1 MVIRC
6 HWIYLNMGD
15 TSNNIMALSAN
26 RRFSPNSVFFWGE
39 KLINR
44 WILGTQIF
52 RQTQW
57 NLWITGNSCCPT
69 LVHFFLSGSM
79 NSLWALFW
87 ELFWSCPWGPSKH
100 HGNRRYKSRNWSCAI
115 HQVAKKDVQCISAST
130 SCNYL
135 FSSQK
140 QHFVCCRGPSKISH
154 VLVCSIPTFKVF
166 FWWVFPEV
174 FQGRQS
180 HLLSKYS
187 CGDGLRPN
195 YTICGGDEYSLKIHL
210 PAIHLCI

>member
-1 MVIRC
+1 MGKSTISMVIFNSKV
-6 HWIYLNMGD
+6 LNYQRVNGD
-15 TSNNIMALSAN
+15 ARWYNVTEYTSIWEIQAIISWPCLQIVDSALT
-26 RRFSPNSVFFWGE
+26 VFFLGGE
-39 KLINR
+39 ELINR
-44 WILGTQIF
+44 WILGTRIF

-69 LVHFFLSGSM
+69 LVHFFLSGSL

-140 QHFVCCRGPSKISH
+140 QHFFCCRGPSRISH
-154 VLVCSIPTFKVF
+154 VLVCSIPTFQVF
-166 FWWVFPEV
+166 FWFSQKFFRVDNP
-174 FQGRQS
+174 
-180 HLLSKYS
+180 
-187 CGDGLRPN
+187 
-195 YTICGGDEYSLKIHL
+195 ICQNTHVGMD
-210 PAIHLCI
+210 